1 MFGRATITLG
11 IGPHSSLVYY
21 QHSTPMYVA
30 ILFALRGQT
39 VMGQSQQPSVPVM
52 GQSQPS
58 VPLIGQSQPSGQLP
72 VNVATTADL
81 EHLKRELTTIMRS
94 EIAAAKH
101 DIVEGMSD
109 ALAVFTARCSYASA
123 VLGVVILSVCLSVT
137 RVLCD

>member
-11 IGPHSSLVYY
+11 IGSHSSLVYY
-21 QHSTPMYVA
+21 LRSTPMYVA
-30 ILFALRGQT
+30 ILIALRGQT
-39 VMGQSQQPSVPVM
+39 VM

-58 VPLIGQSQPSGQLP
+58 VPLIGQSQPSGQLSGQLP

-109 ALAVFTARCSYASA
+109 ALAVFTARRSYASA
-123 VLGVVILSVCLSVT
+123 VLGVVILSVCLSVCHT
-137 RVLCD
+137 RAL